1 MNTSGALKKPKEQKS
16 VKAQQRDFNIN
27 NMDFVKWENIRDD
40 FQGEPVSPQERK
52 VRENLRLRR
61 IEKRV

>member
-1 MNTSGALKKPKEQKS
+1 LPARGRIGENTSGALKKPKEQKS

-40 FQGEPVSPQERK
+40 FQSEPVSP
-52 VRENLRLRR
+52 
-61 IEKRV
+61 